1 MIKAMSFADLEAIEA
16 IEKELFSSGWS
27 LEDFAKELKATDL
40 AKIFVL
46 WLDDEIIGFV
56 SLREIFERG
65 EITNLAVKS
74 SHQSKG
80 YGRKLLRFALDTMSN
95 DGMETAFLEVR
106 VSNLKALELY
116 KSEGFIIMRKRKS
129 YYSDNYEDAYEMA
142 IPLGGNV

>member
-46 WLDDEIIGFV
+46 WLDDEIVGFV

-74 SHQSKG
+74 SYQSKG

>member
-74 SHQSKG
+74 SYQSKG

-95 DGMETAFLEVR
+95 DGMEAAFLEVR

-116 KSEGFIIMRKRKS
+116 KSEGFISMRKRKS
-129 YYSDNYEDAYEMA
+129 YYSDIYEDAYEMA
-142 IPLGGNV
+142 VPLGGNV

>member
-56 SLREIFERG
+56 SLREILERG

-74 SHQSKG
+74 SYQSKG

-95 DGMETAFLEVR
+95 DGMEAAFLEVR

-142 IPLGGNV
+142 VPLGGNV

>member
-1 MIKAMSFADLEAIEA
+1 MIKAMSFADLEALEA

-74 SHQSKG
+74 SYQSKG

-95 DGMETAFLEVR
+95 DGMEAAFLEVR

-142 IPLGGNV
+142 VPLGGNV

>member
-1 MIKAMSFADLEAIEA
+1 MIKAMSFADLEAVEA

-27 LEDFAKELKATDL
+27 LEDFKKELKATDL

-74 SHQSKG
+74 SYQSKG
-80 YGRKLLRFALDTMSN
+80 YGRKLLRYALDTMSN
-95 DGMETAFLEVR
+95 DGMEVAFLEVR

-142 IPLGGNV
+142 VPLGGNV

>member
-74 SHQSKG
+74 SYQSKG

-95 DGMETAFLEVR
+95 DGMEAAFLEVR

-142 IPLGGNV
+142 VPLGGNV

>member
-27 LEDFAKELKATDL
+27 LEDFTKELKATDL

>member
-46 WLDDEIIGFV
+46 WLDDEIVGFV

-74 SHQSKG
+74 SYQSKG

-95 DGMETAFLEVR
+95 DGMEAAFLEVR

-142 IPLGGNV
+142 VPLGGNV

>member
-1 MIKAMSFADLEAIEA
+1 M
-16 IEKELFSSGWS
+16 
-27 LEDFAKELKATDL
+27 
-40 AKIFVL
+40 